1 MPSLD
6 EYLLKEPRLNV
17 RSGNSS
23 LDDLPKKFDS
33 QSQSQSQS
41 QPVPPYV
48 LPPKPLKPLR
58 KYCTIRNVL
67 ITIGAFLVYSGCTVG
82 AVVPGLI
89 AGYPFYT
96 LLDLYGNRHLAE
108 RLFPCDPSLYSG
120 RFAVNIAWGSLSYT
134 TVKILDAGLNL
145 VLGRGSQVLLSWLSY
160 HLFSMAI
167 LRIIQENCVPLQLY
181 TAMAFDTTSIKGA
194 WYQLR
199 AVTKVDTVRAK
210 VTLIWLAVA
219 VAYLIALPTL
229 LDLTTG
235 YIVEYK
241 TMVNVTSPGDSTYK
255 LIELDRDQLN
265 SISYDA
271 YCAANGGCIEHYP
284 GEFTKILISGQ
295 NMSFKAFVDDDYN
308 WVMQERKELQRHPPM
323 CPQQYLSMGSFQ
335 RLSLDRLL
343 GMFAVW
349 MDSFR
354 NGALWRSGRGFG
366 RYRNI
371 IDIAEHLQSHFGQ
384 DLCAYTHEE
393 LEEKID
399 RLDPVGIEV
408 LADGEFAHIRLSQN
422 PGGKHLL
429 STPGLHYGGIERLN
443 NGKVSATW
451 PLRSGDPC
459 KESGCGY
466 YIGAVRGDV
475 H

>member
-6 EYLLKEPRLNV
+6 EYLLKEPQLNV

-23 LDDLPKKFDS
+23 QDDLPKQFGS
-33 QSQSQSQS
+33 RSQS

-67 ITIGAFLVYSGCTVG
+67 ITIGAFLVYSGCTIG

-120 RFAVNIAWGSLSYT
+120 RFAINIAWGSLSYT
-134 TVKILDAGLNL
+134 SVKILDAGLNL

-241 TMVNVTSPGDSTYK
+241 TMVNVTSPGDPTYK

-265 SISYDA
+265 NISYDA
-271 YCAANGGCIEHYP
+271 YCAANGGCIERYP

-295 NMSFKAFVDDDYN
+295 NTSFKAFVDDDYN
-308 WVMQERKELQRHPPM
+308 WVMQSEQSPQGILQCVPSSTY
-323 CPQQYLSMGSFQ
+323 QWGLSSGYLWIVCT
-335 RLSLDRLL
+335 LTSLWIA

-354 NGALWRSGRGFG
+354 NGTLWRSGRGFG

-371 IDIAEHLQSHFGQ
+371 VDIAEHLQSHFGP

-393 LEEKID
+393 LEGKID

-429 STPGLHYGGIERLN
+429 STLGLHYGGIERLN
-443 NGKVSATW
+443 NRKVSATW
-451 PLRSGDPC
+451 PLRSGDP
-459 KESGCGY
+459 
-466 YIGAVRGDV
+466 
-475 H
+475 